1 MKMSELA
8 IQNDNGC
15 FMLAGSGMHSYCS
28 MVPNNENEQIAL
40 FNAINSPQKKLSS
53 MINLE
58 VAVKDVF
65 AEECTYIDKETGEP
79 LPGVRIVLIDEKG
92 ESYSTSS
99 RGIFNGLSKLFALF
113 GTPDH
118 WKKPIKIKVRQVSVA
133 VDKNVLVFDIVK

>member
-1 MKMSELA
+1 MNELA

-28 MVPNNENEQIAL
+28 LVPKNEEQQINL
-40 FNAINSPQKKLSS
+40 FNSINSPQKKLKD

-58 VAVKDVF
+58 ISVRHVF
-65 AEECTYIDKETGEP
+65 AEECEYIDKETGESM
-79 LPGVRIVLIDEKG
+79 PGVRIVLIDENG

-113 GTPDH
+113 GTPEH
-118 WKKPIKIKVRQVSVA
+118 WKKAVKLKIRQVSVA
-133 VDKNVLVFDIVK
+133 TDKNVLVFDIVK